1 MDMNIDTEEEA
12 GEIFLATIKKEQLEE
27 TGFDTGRFG
36 QFRYADVYLYWV
48 EIDFQLK
55 FVLDGDSRRTHYIRV
70 GEVDDETY
78 NLIIQEYSKND

>member
-1 MDMNIDTEEEA
+1 MNLEMNEDEEA
-12 GEIFLATIKKEQLEE
+12 GEIFLVSLTKEQLQS
-27 TGFDTGRFG
+27 TGFDISKFG
-36 QFRYADVYLYWV
+36 QFRYADIYLYWI

-78 NLIIQEYSKND
+78 NLIIKEYSKSD